1 MNSNAVARPSGEEVP
16 TCPEPRRRAGAHAAA
31 SVLTVPRK
39 CHFHFRDD
47 NGSQMLPVCGPPTPP
62 SLPYV
67 YRPDREPQNR

>member
-1 MNSNAVARPSGEEVP
+1 
-16 TCPEPRRRAGAHAAA
+16 
-31 SVLTVPRK
+31 VLTVPRK